1 MWAEAS
7 KVERKAVEQEVENEK
22 KAMHEEELRREA
34 DMKETKAN
42 TPWEMQE

>member
-7 KVERKAVEQEVENEK
+7 KEEREAVEQEVENEK
-22 KAMHEEELRREA
+22 KEMYEEELRREA
-34 DMKETKAN
+34 EMKETKAN